1 MSFSS
6 RGTRHTPTRAP
17 PPIRRLSLAHAPMEQ
32 GKPSN
37 FIPAPMLTPA
47 PTPVRNLPDHSQ
59 AAPPPRLQRSLTTG
73 TTRGQMSPWAHYSGD
88 QQRAGAPPPLAL
100 ESARLRNV
108 SPYHAAQ
115 QSPAA
120 AVGGRTPTQYPA
132 QFLACSLAASP
143 ASPWAQS
150 PQRSLSRRQS
160 IVLQS
165 SCSGH
170 LCLESPNR
178 DRSSVPPPLP
188 PTGLADPQSMASTK
202 SLPHGPCAVADVQRS
217 RRRSMA
223 HERYPPLVSIF
234 EASAA
239 LSLAYDVEPYGEEE
253 DPHLIIGYEGDRIVT
268 RGPSA
273 TSLASAFSV
282 LPASSS
288 PSSSSSSSSSVS
300 SYSYIFDTA
309 RPSATAIASGELQ
322 TARKQNTNCTHLAS
336 YYGYSLAGSLN
347 NHRPLVSTSILL
359 GTGDLCFGTMADVRP
374 LPELSLPAADGVF
387 PTERAPLL
395 AGDSSATLSTG
406 SDWQQRQ
413 STASLIAREARS
425 LLHSSSHLLL
435 GNLLQAVISISQVA
449 SSGHLGTRELAAI
462 GLAHI
467 VVILTGYPIA
477 FAVLGCL
484 ETCASQAFT
493 SARPRLVGGYFVRAL
508 QMQWGMGLALA
519 PLWLNASTPLT
530 YLLDDA
536 ETVAMAAEYLRWYF
550 VPFLVFSN
558 MLCARQILY
567 AQGITYPAPYLTLL
581 GALLTMAFQY
591 LLVFAPYFEM
601 GVRGIAVASGLSYLA
616 MLLAT
621 LAVIVRNDVKRISG
635 SQAPWRPMLRLLPY
649 SLALALFSTGTSEL
663 VTVVAAHLGPAALTT
678 QAVLSALSRILSITS
693 SSIGVAALNRL
704 GNLIGLHAPRHAHAA
719 ALTALS
725 AAALVAVLA
734 FVALLVA
741 PHWWI
746 HIFTSDE
753 HTVEQATRV
762 LPIVA
767 LAFAAQTLAFVASQL
782 LAAQGRQSL
791 AVRIKFG
798 VLYVVAVPLAYYWTI
813 SRDCGLAGLWA
824 AVATGHLAT
833 AVMES
838 LVVLKTDWASLV
850 DKCAYITQH

>member
-1 MSFSS
+1 
-6 RGTRHTPTRAP
+6 
-17 PPIRRLSLAHAPMEQ
+17 
-32 GKPSN
+32 
-37 FIPAPMLTPA
+37 MLTPA
-47 PTPVRNLPDHSQ
+47 PTPVRNLPDHTL
-59 AAPPPRLQRSLTTG
+59 AVPPPRLQRSLTTG

-108 SPYHAAQ
+108 SPYRAAQ
-115 QSPAA
+115 RSPAG
-120 AVGGRTPTQYPA
+120 AVGGRTPTQYST

-170 LCLESPNR
+170 LSLESPGR
-178 DRSSVPPPLP
+178 DRSSVPPLLP
-188 PTGLADPQSMASTK
+188 TTVDSQSMASTK
-202 SLPHGPCAVADVQRS
+202 SLPHGPSAVADAQRS

-253 DPHLIIGYEGDRIVT
+253 DPRLIIGFAEDRVVT
-268 RGPSA
+268 RSPSA
-273 TSLASAFSV
+273 TSLASAFSA
-282 LPASSS
+282 LSASSLPS
-288 PSSSSSSSSSVS
+288 PSSSSSSSASSSSVS
-300 SYSYIFDTA
+300 SYSYLFDTA
-309 RPSATAIASGELQ
+309 RPSATAIASGELPV
-322 TARKQNTNCTHLAS
+322 ARKQSTNCIH
-336 YYGYSLAGSLN
+336 YSLSDSLGS
-347 NHRPLVSTSILL
+347 RPPVGTSILL
-359 GTGDLCFGTMADVRP
+359 STGDFCFGAMTDVRP
-374 LPELSLPAADGVF
+374 PPELSSHVA

-395 AGDSSATLSTG
+395 AGDSSATLSTD

-413 STASLIAREARS
+413 STGSLIAHEARS

-435 GNLLQAVISISQVA
+435 GNLLQAVISLSQVA

-493 SARPRLVGGYFVRAL
+493 SARPQLVGGYFVRAL
-508 QMQWGMGLALA
+508 QMQWAMGLALA

-550 VPFLVFSN
+550 VPFMVFSN

-581 GALLTMAFQY
+581 GALFTMAFQY

-601 GVRGIAVASGLSYLA
+601 GVRGIAIASGISYLA
-616 MLLAT
+616 MFLAT
-621 LAVIVRNDVKRISG
+621 LTVIVRHDVKRIRG

-663 VTVVAAHLGPAALTT
+663 VTVVAAHLGPVALTT
-678 QAVLSALSRILSITS
+678 QAVLSALNRVLSITS
-693 SSIGVAALNRL
+693 SSIGVAALNRS
-704 GNLIGLHAPRHAHAA
+704 GNLIGLHAPRHARAA
-719 ALTALS
+719 ALTALG
-725 AAALVAVLA
+725 AAALVAALA

-746 HIFTSDE
+746 HIFTNDE

-798 VLYVVAVPLAYYWTI
+798 VLYVVAVPLAYYWTMT
-813 SRDCGLAGLWA
+813 RDYGLAGLWA
-824 AVATGHLAT
+824 AVAIGHLAT

-838 LVVLKTDWASLV
+838 LVVLKTDWVQLV